1 MRAKPNFQMSKTW
14 LVICLLGQLFLA
26 GAQGLPG
33 QILVSQ
39 QWREMFSRYS
49 PLSNPAFLTQ
59 ENYIDLRGVFN
70 PLPGNSE
77 LFEGGLT
84 VPIGLYQSL
93 GASWINENATI
104 DNPTVVTSPSGG
116 ATSPTFQ
123 NNFIMGTYAYNLWKG
138 LSLGINLNLALQN
151 AFGEQQ
157 TGYGAD
163 VGLTYR
169 LIKSPVIGNHILGV
183 NAQNLIAPVLKSEIS
198 GNEETYSRNLRIT
211 LQSTYWER
219 QIESNFDFC
228 VKDFLAAAAEFRDSS
243 NTKNVAQSIGWE
255 FTGRIGFCPLRTLGL
270 YGLFGV
276 ANTGFEY
283 WGLALTGNIPSITGR
298 DFNFGY
304 QYNMIQQ
311 EPIASNT
318 VYLRLEL
325 GDSRELAYARKM
337 AHSMD
342 VAPNEIYLKAV
353 KLYSEGKY
361 WDAYFLFSQ
370 IMNDYPDF
378 FKNDWVIYFTG
389 SCQENLDMREIAAFS
404 YQSLK
409 GEFPQSSA
417 TPNADL
423 GLMRLFY
430 RGEDYG
436 RAAQQFS
443 LLDKPAVS
451 DSLKY
456 TAYFILGQ
464 VHMARKDYSKALEVF
479 LAIPPDHSDY
489 LFAQHSAAVA
499 LLSINKPMDA
509 ATHLKTC
516 IDDATATTVAQKE
529 IINRSNLFLA
539 YILYEGL
546 IQEERPLSKVLTLLR
561 KIPQTS
567 AYYNEGMLLQGW
579 TAVKAHQGPD
589 CITSGKA
596 LQTAKNPLFH
606 FEGMLIEAYG
616 HMMQREYDESKS
628 ILEEASREMAV
639 LKAPTNDSLALE
651 KQKYI
656 ATRTSYDFLAKKI
669 AECAQKQQSGDVL
682 RENSTLHDQQRDLK
696 DKLDVSINFFDW
708 YKKESFLTRHIS
720 DIKEDISYLLA
731 VVSKRASDRGNQKEI
746 NKMLDKQKDIDKQI
760 EKLKGKLDNLNNNGK

>member
-1 MRAKPNFQMSKTW
+1 
-14 LVICLLGQLFLA
+14 
-26 GAQGLPG
+26 
-33 QILVSQ
+33 
-39 QWREMFSRYS
+39 MFSRYS

-228 VKDFLAAAAEFRDSS
+228 IKDFLAAAAEFRDSS
-243 NTKNVAQSIGWE
+243 NTKNVAQNIGWE

-417 TPNADL
+417 TPHADL

-443 LLDKPAVS
+443 LLDKPEIS

-479 LAIPPDHSDY
+479 LAVPPDHSDY

-567 AYYNEGMLLQGW
+567 AYYNEGLLLQGSAAARR
-579 TAVKAHQGPD
+579 TRAPTVLPQVKRCKPRKTR
-589 CITSGKA
+589 C
-596 LQTAKNPLFH
+596 
-606 FEGMLIEAYG
+606 
-616 HMMQREYDESKS
+616 S
-628 ILEEASREMAV
+628 ILKACLSRLMV
-639 LKAPTNDSLALE
+639 T
-651 KQKYI
+651 
-656 ATRTSYDFLAKKI
+656 
-669 AECAQKQQSGDVL
+669 
-682 RENSTLHDQQRDLK
+682 
-696 DKLDVSINFFDW
+696 
-708 YKKESFLTRHIS
+708 
-720 DIKEDISYLLA
+720 
-731 VVSKRASDRGNQKEI
+731 
-746 NKMLDKQKDIDKQI
+746 
-760 EKLKGKLDNLNNNGK
+760 